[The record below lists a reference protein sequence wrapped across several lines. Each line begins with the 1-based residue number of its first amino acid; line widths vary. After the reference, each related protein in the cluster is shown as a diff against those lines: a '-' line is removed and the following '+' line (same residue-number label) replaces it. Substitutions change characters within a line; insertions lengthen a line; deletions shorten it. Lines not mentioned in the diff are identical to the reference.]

1 MKEVFITGHKNP
13 DMDSICAAYG
23 YAELKKKIDSEHEYK
38 AVRCGHL
45 TESVK
50 KHFESLGLTPP
61 PYMRDVHPK
70 ISDVMRT
77 TNDTI
82 QIHEPIYTL
91 VKAYSEKD
99 SSVFPVF
106 EGTQF
111 KGLLSVDDI
120 TGWFLKDNS
129 DEKPIYRFTAENIA
143 KVISAKIIKK
153 GSTESFSAS
162 LIAGAASLEEF
173 CYYLNKD
180 SNSIVVMGNRKDH
193 IKQVMKMQIPALVV
207 STDDL
212 DSDTDFSSFNG
223 WVFATSFGTAEA
235 LRRLRMAPEISTI
248 MGIQG
253 MPLQTTD
260 FFDDGKQRLT
270 DSQLRGLAVF
280 NGEEYAGFVTRRCFL
295 DKPSYNVILVDHNEQ
310 NQSIKGIE
318 TATVREILDH
328 HRLDALKTN
337 QPIFIDAEPLGS
349 TCTIVYQQFVR
360 NNIVPDKDTA
370 KVLLSGIIADTII
383 LKSPTTTSIDRI
395 SAGAL
400 AAIAG
405 IYDILSFG
413 QEMFSRTQNLAST
426 NPDTAINS
434 DFKIYSE
441 KGMKFGIGQCETTNI
456 RDIDSYCTI
465 YLEALSRIKSSSS
478 LDIAMVMITDVIREK
493 SILLSTEHRCLA
505 KLPYTKLSAGM
516 FDMPGIMSRKKQLL
530 PEVIHTIE

>member
-1 MKEVFITGHKNP
+1 MKEVFITGHRNP
-13 DMDSICAAYG
+13 DMDSVCSAFG
-23 YAELKKKIDSEHEYK
+23 YAELKKRIDSTAKYT

-45 TESVK
+45 TEAVK
-50 KHFESLGLTPP
+50 KHFENLGLTPP
-61 PYMRDVHPK
+61 PYKRDVHPK
-70 ISDVMRT
+70 VADVMRT
-77 TNDTI
+77 GYDSI

-91 VKAYSEKD
+91 VKAYSENA

-106 EGTQF
+106 EGKEF

-120 TGWFLKDNS
+120 TGWFLKENS
-129 DEKPIYRFTAENIA
+129 DDKPVYSFTASNITKVINA
-143 KVISAKIIKK
+143 KVIKK
-153 GSTESFSAS
+153 GSEEAFSSS

-173 CYYLNKD
+173 CDYLNKD
-180 SNSIVVMGNRKDH
+180 SNSIVVMGNRKGH
-193 IKQVMKMQIPALVV
+193 IKQAVFMQIPALVI

-212 DSDTDFSSFNG
+212 DKSTDFHDYKG
-223 WVFATSFGTAEA
+223 WVFETPLGTAEA

-248 MGIQG
+248 MGPQG
-253 MPLQTTD
+253 KPLQTTD
-260 FFDDGKQRLT
+260 FFDDAKQRLS
-270 DSQLRGLAVF
+270 DSNLRGLAVF

-295 DKPSYNVILVDHNEQ
+295 NKPSYNVILVDHNEQ

-318 TATVREILDH
+318 TATVSEIIDH

-370 KVLLSGIIADTII
+370 KVLLSGIIADTLI
-383 LKSPTTTSIDRI
+383 LKSPTTTSVDRL

-413 QEMFSRTQNLAST
+413 QEMFSRTQNLSSSD
-426 NPDTAINS
+426 PQKAINA
-434 DFKIYSE
+434 DFKTYTE
-441 KGMKFGIGQCETTNI
+441 KGIRLGIGQCETTSLK
-456 RDIDSYCTI
+456 DIDTYCESF
-465 YLEALSRIKSSSS
+465 LQALSEIKTSTG
-478 LDIAMVMITDVIREK
+478 LDLAMVMITDVIREK
-493 SILLSTEHRCLA
+493 SILLTTDHRCLS
-505 KLPYTKLSAGM
+505 KLPYTRLNPGV

-530 PEVIHTIE
+530 PEVLHTIE